1 MRKEGVYSRGGGGGG
16 ACLNRWT
23 LRVNAS
29 LAEGAYQSIVTYS
42 RKFLVVFVK
51 CERFNLVIQVSMRR
65 TTGVSHKL

>member
-1 MRKEGVYSRGGGGGG
+1 MGGGG
-16 ACLNRWT
+16 ACLNRWP

-29 LAEGAYQSIVTYS
+29 LAEDVTYS
-42 RKFLVVFVK
+42 RKFHLFQDIVVFVK